1 VGFSAAGEGG
11 SVVVGEA
18 FGRYLLIRLLGSG
31 GMGHVYQAWDQEL
44 GEAVALK
51 TIRPEFA
58 SRADAYE
65 RFKRELS
72 VARLVTH
79 KNVVRIHDL
88 GQVGPIKF
96 ISMSFIDGIDLA
108 TMVSRGVLPR
118 DLALSI
124 VRQVCEGLAAAH
136 QAGVAHRDLKPANI
150 MIDRAGQAYLT
161 DFGLARSVEATQYT
175 VQGQVLGTIDY
186 MSPEQALGEA
196 ADARSDIYALGI
208 ILFELFTGERPF
220 RGENAMSRLS
230 QRLHKP
236 PPDPRASHP
245 DLPEYL
251 AKMIQRCLERDPA
264 LRYQHVEDILADLD
278 AHQAAARP
286 WRTVWRRVAASRVA
300 IAALVLFVLATG
312 GYLARRAVLR
322 SPASPANPA
331 ASVPSI
337 PAVSLAILPFHNA
350 SGDPSLDWLGSS
362 LAEML
367 RTDVG
372 QSSQLRTLSSARLDQ
387 ILRDLRIPSGA
398 SFDEATLRRM
408 AEFSDAETL
417 VWGQY
422 TRFGDRVRIDATL
435 KDVKRDRSIPL
446 KVEAPTE
453 KDLLRAIDELAQ
465 AIQQNVASS
474 PDVLKELRAK
484 AFRPSSTSVQ
494 ALRYYNEGVQ
504 LARQGNNLEAKKRF
518 EASIKDDPAFALAH
532 AELGQTYASLGYDNE
547 AEDFSRKAVDLGD
560 KLPPQEKYLVRAIHA
575 RTAHDTRTAI
585 ESYENLAKVL
595 PNDSDIGFNLAAL
608 YENTGDFDKAR
619 DTYAR
624 VLERD
629 PKHVDALLAIGR
641 VEIRR
646 RNPQKS
652 LDYLNSALTLA
663 INLENDEERG
673 AILQAMGVAYK
684 RLDKL
689 DDALRYYQQSLEI
702 KRRIGDKRGMAS
714 SLNEIAQ
721 VEDRLG
727 RSDESL
733 KSYNEALQLRRGIGD
748 KRGVGDTLIDL
759 GNFNNR
765 RGRYDQALKLFK
777 ESLPIQREVGNAAN
791 QALCLNN
798 IGSAYLAKGQ
808 YEDARTNYELALQLR
823 EKAGV
828 PGDIAQTLFNLGEVS
843 SDLGQYD
850 ESLRYRLRAIDL
862 WRRIGDKRGVA
873 LASHGIA
880 VILGYQGQFGAALG
894 AEAEALKN
902 LRELRDQFWVA
913 EVLGSYANILGQMGK
928 ADEARKSLEEAL
940 SGARSLNNQD
950 LIARTLAYQGDTF
963 YYVGDFQAA
972 LPLYEQA
979 RDAAARSTDR
989 GLVLASK
996 IDVLKIAVKEQRPD
1010 AVPELKRLAAEA
1022 DTAGL
1027 KFLSNQTSL
1036 LVGEALL
1043 NAKQYPAARQELQRV
1058 VSRSD
1063 RMGLREVL
1071 ARAHFLLAT
1080 VAGNDADTA
1089 RHFAEARRLVEEI
1102 RKESGSADLIRRVDL
1117 GPILTAP
1124 SR

>member
-1 VGFSAAGEGG
+1 
-11 SVVVGEA
+11 
-18 FGRYLLIRLLGSG
+18 
-31 GMGHVYQAWDQEL
+31 
-44 GEAVALK
+44 
-51 TIRPEFA
+51 
-58 SRADAYE
+58 
-65 RFKRELS
+65 
-72 VARLVTH
+72 
-79 KNVVRIHDL
+79 
-88 GQVGPIKF
+88 
-96 ISMSFIDGIDLA
+96 
-108 TMVSRGVLPR
+108 
-118 DLALSI
+118 
-124 VRQVCEGLAAAH
+124 
-136 QAGVAHRDLKPANI
+136 
-150 MIDRAGQAYLT
+150 
-161 DFGLARSVEATQYT
+161 
-175 VQGQVLGTIDY
+175 
-186 MSPEQALGEA
+186 
-196 ADARSDIYALGI
+196 
-208 ILFELFTGERPF
+208 
-220 RGENAMSRLS
+220 
-230 QRLHKP
+230 
-236 PPDPRASHP
+236 
-245 DLPEYL
+245 
-251 AKMIQRCLERDPA
+251 
-264 LRYQHVEDILADLD
+264 
-278 AHQAAARP
+278 
-286 WRTVWRRVAASRVA
+286 VA

-337 PAVSLAILPFHNA
+337 PALSLAILPFHNA

-1010 AVPELKRLAAEA
+1010 VVPELKRLAAEA